1 MDKNII
7 TNGYIDIF
15 PNRIMYF
22 ANVPHQFIGR
32 IKKGC

>member
-15 PNRIMYF
+15 PKNIVF
-22 ANVPHQFIGR
+22 LQSQVR
-32 IKKGC
+32 IKQEAYL

>member
-15 PNRIMYF
+15 PENIVFLYPEVTKR
-22 ANVPHQFIGR
+22 V
-32 IKKGC
+32 

>member
-15 PNRIMYF
+15 TKNIVF
-22 ANVPHQFIGR
+22 LWFILVKR
-32 IKKGC
+32 FLRL

>member
-15 PNRIMYF
+15 TKNIVF
-22 ANVPHQFIGR
+22 FGCKVTT
-32 IKKGC
+32 KK

>member
-15 PNRIMYF
+15 TKNIVYCIFVKPS
-22 ANVPHQFIGR
+22 
-32 IKKGC
+32 KD

>member
-15 PNRIMYF
+15 PNAIIYYY
-22 ANVPHQFIGR
+22 NLNKLGI
-32 IKKGC
+32 